1 MRDGDAAATAPEPAV
16 LLGPDRRQ
24 GTASCRAVRRS
35 QARRGD
41 QVTTLSVIVSQP
53 RCCKGSA
60 LQGSRQTRLV
70 AQSLIS
76 HCSMTRN
83 HLSPDSPCR
92 SDGGIPFH
100 VRFYLCFFGCN
111 DAPCSLYRRR
121 LYKYLFWAIFGNW
134 RNALI
139 ALAVSPGP
147 LSPLSLPGLT
157 SSLQPTAIFCAPY
170 HVLLCISLGYVVNN
184 GKGEF
189 VPTSHN
195 RYVEHSNHID
205 SLALTDMYSP
215 ATYGPCT
222 SCFHGSLLTS

>member
-1 MRDGDAAATAPEPAV
+1 MAGKEPPAAEQF
-16 LLGPDRRQ
+16 G
-24 GTASCRAVRRS
+24 
-35 QARRGD
+35 ARKPGVGH
-41 QVTTLSVIVSQP
+41 QVTTLSVTVSQP

-100 VRFYLCFFGCN
+100 VRFIFV
-111 DAPCSLYRRR
+111 SLAAMTHHAVCRRR
-121 LYKYLFWAIFGNW
+121 LYKCLLWAIFGNW
-134 RNALI
+134 RDALI

-157 SSLQPTAIFCAPY
+157 SSLQPTAIYLQCTLPC
-170 HVLLCISLGYVVNN
+170 LMSLGYVVKM
-184 GKGEF
+184 G
-189 VPTSHN
+189 
-195 RYVEHSNHID
+195 R
-205 SLALTDMYSP
+205 A
-215 ATYGPCT
+215 T
-222 SCFHGSLLTS
+222 SCRRHTTDVLSVVITSILSP

>member
-76 HCSMTRN
+76 LLHDSKPPLSRLWTLVRRRN
-83 HLSPDSPCR
+83 SIRCQIH
-92 SDGGIPFH
+92 
-100 VRFYLCFFGCN
+100 LCFFGCN